1 MLKQYV
7 NMTQIKDTL
16 IFFFVV
22 SIVCPNLE
30 EFFVFFN
37 EEEHHI
43 KAFFEG
49 YSSIALGAS
58 VTLLVITYNIYL
70 IKRFDL
76 RAIVLFACIFRVLS
90 SLVAAY

>member
-1 MLKQYV
+1 MVKQYLNV
-7 NMTQIKDTL
+7 TQIKDTL

-22 SIVCPNLE
+22 SFVSPNLE

-43 KAFFEG
+43 YAAFEG
-49 YSSIALGAS
+49 YSAVALGAS
-58 VTLLVITYNIYL
+58 ATLLTIIYNIYL
-70 IKRFDL
+70 VKKFDL
-76 RAIVLFACIFRVLS
+76 KGIVLSACIFRVLS